1 MAESSKNSSFSLA
14 SVQRLPNY
22 LRYLKELQDEGVEYA
37 SAPMIADKM
46 GVTSV
51 LVKKDLLP
59 VIQSQ
64 GKPKLG
70 YQVKTLIDDIN
81 QFLGYDNTKD
91 AIIVGV
97 GSLGKAL
104 VGYEGFK
111 AYGLNICAGFDVN
124 PEITNTEIRGVKILP
139 VSKLINLVERLH
151 VHIGIITVPKEY
163 AQEIADMMVRA
174 GIIAIWNWAPAH
186 INVPENVA
194 VKNEDIASS
203 LAILTN
209 QMKDKVIAKEE
220 K

>member
-1 MAESSKNSSFSLA
+1 MAESSKSNSFSLA

-124 PEITNTEIRGVKILP
+124 PEIANTEIRGVKILP

>member
-124 PEITNTEIRGVKILP
+124 PEIANTEIRGVKILP